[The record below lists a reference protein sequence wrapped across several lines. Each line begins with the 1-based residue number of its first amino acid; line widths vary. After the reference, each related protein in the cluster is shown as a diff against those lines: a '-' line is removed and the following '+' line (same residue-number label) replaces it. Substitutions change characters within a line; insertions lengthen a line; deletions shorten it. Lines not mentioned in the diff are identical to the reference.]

1 MKVSRLL
8 AFATGLMTLGLC
20 LLLRLRSGSDMLV
33 VSLAVL
39 GALVVLATA
48 PRDALTRRARRLV
61 VFGWAFYSVTIF
73 VSGTIAAAGGPGN
86 GLWLRLF
93 ALGMVGTAM
102 TIWSVSRMKLR
113 RKHSFDNYYRE

>member
-8 AFATGLMTLGLC
+8 AFATGLMTLALC
-20 LLLRLRSGSDMLV
+20 LLLRLRSEPDMLV

-39 GALVVLATA
+39 GALVVMATA

-61 VFGWAFYSVTIF
+61 VLGWAFYSVTIL
-73 VSGTIAAAGGPGN
+73 VSSTIAAAGEAGN

-93 ALGMVGTAM
+93 ALGMVGATM
-102 TIWSVSRMKLR
+102 TVWSVSRMKLR